1 MGQWSSRNDRLDA
14 PRSDAWFGD
23 RIVEFD
29 ELIRPERWADLFRGT
44 TIAGLL
50 FGIVGP
56 YGSFLGKPTSRLCYW
71 TMLFWAGT
79 LILWP
84 AVVAGLRIG
93 VRRGFPPWFT
103 GAVAVLLAS
112 IPLAGVAA
120 AGCYMFWPV
129 HASGIR
135 PIEWY
140 VQTIVIALPAVTVAL
155 WYEAGRPQLPRM
167 ASGLGFTP
175 RRENTGRPAPIRDG
189 ALPLHLMEAALCLQ
203 MEDHHVRVH
212 TVGRSYLHL
221 VPLRQVAEEL
231 GPDRGLQVHRSWW
244 VARAAVLDWEEADR
258 SVVLTLTNGMRVP
271 VARNRV
277 AVLRASGW
285 LDRPKTVEGR
295 H

>member
-1 MGQWSSRNDRLDA
+1 MGQGSSRNDRFEAAEPGD
-14 PRSDAWFGD
+14 WFGD
-23 RIVEFD
+23 GIVEFD
-29 ELIRPERWADLFRGT
+29 DLIRPERWARLFRGT
-44 TIAGLL
+44 TVAGLL

-56 YGSFLGKPTSRLCYW
+56 YGSFLAKPTSRLFYW

-84 AVVAGLRIG
+84 AVVSGLRIG

-140 VQTIVIALPAVTVAL
+140 VQTVVIAMPAVTVAL
-155 WYEAGRPQLPRM
+155 WFEAGRPQLPQM
-167 ASGLGFTP
+167 ASGLGFSPP
-175 RRENTGRPAPIRDG
+175 RGRQATSLPIRGG
-189 ALPLHLMEAALCLQ
+189 ALPLHLVEAALCLQ

-231 GPDRGLQVHRSWW
+231 GPERGLQVHRSWW
-244 VARAAVLDWEEADR
+244 VARTAVSTWEEQGR
-258 SVVLTLTNGMRVP
+258 SIVLTLTNGMRVP

-285 LDRPKTVEGR
+285 LDRPQSCN
-295 H
+295 

>member
-1 MGQWSSRNDRLDA
+1 MGQWSPRNDRLD
-14 PRSDAWFGD
+14 RSGPDDWFGD
-23 RIVEFD
+23 GIVEFD
-29 ELIRPERWADLFRGT
+29 ELIRPERWASLFRGT

-56 YGSFLGKPTSRLCYW
+56 YGSFLARPTSRLFYW

-84 AVVAGLRIG
+84 AVVGGLRIG
-93 VRRGFPPWFT
+93 MRRGFPPWFT

-120 AGCYMFWPV
+120 AGCYLFWPV

-140 VQTIVIALPAVTVAL
+140 IQTVVIAMPAATIAL
-155 WYEAGRPQLPRM
+155 WYETGRPQLPRM
-167 ASGLGFTP
+167 ASGLGLSS
-175 RRENTGRPAPIRDG
+175 RRDTMRAASSTRSRS
-189 ALPLHLMEAALCLQ
+189 LPSHLVEAALCLQ

-212 TVGRSYLHL
+212 TVGRSFMHL

-244 VARAAVLDWEEADR
+244 VARAAVRDWEEADR
-258 SVVLTLTNGMRVP
+258 SIILTLTNGMRVP

-277 AVLRASGW
+277 AVLRACGW
-285 LDRPKTVEGR
+285 LDRPRSAE
-295 H
+295 

>member
-1 MGQWSSRNDRLDA
+1 MGQGSSGNDRFEAAEPGD
-14 PRSDAWFGD
+14 WFGD
-23 RIVEFD
+23 GIVEFD
-29 ELIRPERWADLFRGT
+29 DLIRPERWARLFRGT
-44 TIAGLL
+44 TVAGLL

-56 YGSFLGKPTSRLCYW
+56 YGSFLAKPTSRLFYW

-84 AVVAGLRIG
+84 AVVSGLRIG

-140 VQTIVIALPAVTVAL
+140 VQTVVIAMPAVTVAL
-155 WYEAGRPQLPRM
+155 WFEAGRPQLPQM
-167 ASGLGFTP
+167 ASGLGFSPP
-175 RRENTGRPAPIRDG
+175 RARQATSLPIRGG
-189 ALPLHLMEAALCLQ
+189 ALPLHLVEAALCLQ

-231 GPDRGLQVHRSWW
+231 GPERGLQVHRSWW
-244 VARAAVLDWEEADR
+244 VARTAVSTWEEQGR
-258 SVVLTLTNGMRVP
+258 SIVLTLTNGMRVP

-285 LDRPKTVEGR
+285 LDRPQSCD
-295 H
+295 